1 MLKKIMTGGIAI
13 LIPLISAC
21 ASTPP
26 TNFYVLE
33 ALSQTPV
40 LLPDAVKKRQIGIGP
55 ITLPSL
61 LARKQIVTRAEHNSV
76 QIAEFHQW
84 AEPLKDNVAQV
95 LIQNLS
101 QLQPHT
107 IFRLYP
113 WSAYGTV
120 NYRVIIDIIRLDT
133 WLGKSANIEA
143 TWAVMDEKTHTIISN
158 GHAAIEHRLTDE
170 SYPATVNALSQLLN
184 EFSQKLSLALP

>member
-1 MLKKIMTGGIAI
+1 MLKKITTGGAAI
-13 LIPLISAC
+13 SILLISAC

-40 LLPDAVKKRQIGIGP
+40 SLTDAEKKRQIGIGP
-55 ITLPSL
+55 ITLPPL
-61 LARKQIVTRAEHNSV
+61 LERKQLVTRAEHNNV

-84 AEPLKDNVAQV
+84 AEPVKDNVAQV
-95 LIQNLS
+95 LMQNLS

-107 IFRLYP
+107 IFRTYP

-133 WLGKSANIEA
+133 QPGKSANIEA
-143 TWAVMDEKTHTIISN
+143 TWAVMDENTHTIITN
-158 GHAAIEHRLTDE
+158 GHAAIEHKLTDE